1 MIRYRAKLL
10 FDKGISADCGE
21 GDAATAAKLFLRHF
35 WRNEDLRSPRHGP
48 HVPRARGSDEYRLGM
63 KAGRQTTLRRPTAVS
78 GIGVHSG
85 APATLTMLPAEADT
99 GIVFV
104 RCGAGGNPD
113 REIVANVRAV
123 TATEFATVLGDA
135 TGPLCSTAEHVL
147 AALSGLGVD
156 NAIIEIDGPEV
167 PIMDGSAAPFVEA
180 IDEAGLITLPVP
192 RRYIRIL
199 KPVRFAS
206 GDSYGELRPHPQG
219 FRIELEIDFAHPLI
233 GRQELAFDIDPAT
246 FRRELARARTFGF
259 MRDVAKLWSAGYALG
274 ASFENTLVVNEDR
287 LLNPDGLRFADEF
300 ARHKALD
307 AIGDLA
313 LAGAPLLGAYRS
325 VRGGH
330 KLNHAVL
337 SALMADPSAWV
348 LVDGPEIRPEIRPET
363 RPEARHEA
371 PRRAL
376 RGHADL
382 AIGLVAPAYGPDVS

>member
-1 MIRYRAKLL
+1 
-10 FDKGISADCGE
+10 
-21 GDAATAAKLFLRHF
+21 
-35 WRNEDLRSPRHGP
+35 
-48 HVPRARGSDEYRLGM
+48 M
-63 KAGRQTTLRRPTAVS
+63 KAGRQTTLRRQTAVS

-85 APATLTMLPAEADT
+85 SPATLTMLPAEADT
-99 GIVFV
+99 GIVFI
-104 RCGAGGNPD
+104 RCGADGQPD

-135 TGPLCSTAEHVL
+135 AGPLCSTAEHVL

-180 IDEAGLITLPVP
+180 IDRAGLMTLPVP

-199 KPVRFAS
+199 KPVRVTS
-206 GDSYGELRPHPQG
+206 GESYGELRPHPTG
-219 FRIELEIDFAHPLI
+219 FRIELDIDFTHPLI
-233 GRQELAFDIDPAT
+233 GHQSVALDVGPDT
-246 FRRELARARTFGF
+246 FRNELARARTFGF
-259 MRDVAKLWSAGYALG
+259 MKDVVKLWSSGYALG

-287 LLNPDGLRFADEF
+287 LLNPEGLRFSDEF

-348 LVDGPEIRPEIRPET
+348 LVEGPELRPEIRPES
-363 RPEARHEA
+363 RQEA
-371 PRRAL
+371 PRRVV

-382 AIGLVAPAYGPDVS
+382 ATGLVAPAYGPDVS